1 VKEISDIGRLNRRTL
16 LTKTWLVFVAGLLGW
31 RMKASAATGSGP
43 EFLSE
48 PRVAREWRGKVKGTR
63 AAEYQKYLFD
73 QGIVK
78 LSQIEGNL
86 GVQMFTIEDGEAT
99 EFVVTSYWPNL
110 EAIRKY
116 APRPRVSHH
125 VAGKSA
131 ALPGPGRLQSLIR
144 PRNRPPH
151 RNLEAGAAG
160 YVEIATGGSWDI
172 ARRSGKQSSMGFQP
186 VV

>member
-16 LTKTWLVFVAGLLGW
+16 LTRTWLVFVVGLLGW
-31 RMKASAATGSGP
+31 RLKASGATGSGP

-86 GVQMFTIEDGEAT
+86 GVQMFTIEDGETT

-116 APRPRVSHH
+116 AGNEIEKPHHLPRDPEFLIT
-125 VAGKSA
+125 
-131 ALPGPGRLQSLIR
+131 LPEKVRHYQVLVDFR
-144 PRNRPPH
+144 
-151 RNLEAGAAG
+151 A
-160 YVEIATGGSWDI
+160 
-172 ARRSGKQSSMGFQP
+172 
-186 VV
+186 